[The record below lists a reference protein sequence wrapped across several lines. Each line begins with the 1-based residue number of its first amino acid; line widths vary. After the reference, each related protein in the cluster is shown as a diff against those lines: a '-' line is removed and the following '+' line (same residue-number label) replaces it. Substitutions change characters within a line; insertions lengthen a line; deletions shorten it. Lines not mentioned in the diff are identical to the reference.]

1 MKTST
6 KKPIEYGATAAG
18 TAIAASSPDAI
29 YIRDRN
35 LVDELMGKVDF
46 TSMIVFQ
53 MRGRMPQEPERKMI
67 DAILVM
73 LMEHGLTPS
82 SISARLI
89 YDSSPDALQGA
100 VAGGLLAA
108 GSVFLGAMEQMGSL
122 LQQGVTAIKAGETDA
137 ERYSRTVIG
146 GLLERGAPVPGFGH
160 HIHRPDDP
168 RTPRLLAL
176 ATEQGLAGAHTDL
189 LLSFGRAMDSIKS
202 RHVTIN
208 ATGAVAAVLSDLG
221 YPPPIMRGFSLIARA
236 AGLVGHLLEEQQE
249 PLAREMWD
257 LLEHSVPYQ
266 GSALEMP
273 DDTNESGVR

>member
-1 MKTST
+1 MNRKPN
-6 KKPIEYGATAAG
+6 KPPIEYGATSAG
-18 TAIAASSPDAI
+18 TAIATSTRDAI
-29 YIRDRN
+29 YIRDRS
-35 LVDELMGKVDF
+35 LVDELMGKIDF

-53 MRGRMPQEPERKMI
+53 MRGHLPDDAERKMI

-89 YDSSPDALQGA
+89 YDSSPEALQGA

-108 GSVFLGAMEQMGSL
+108 GSVFLGSMEHMSSL
-122 LQQGVTAIKAGETDA
+122 LQDGVAEIEAGDVNAEEYCRKVIDGFTA
-137 ERYSRTVIG
+137 
-146 GLLERGAPVPGFGH
+146 RGATVPGFGH

-168 RTPRLLAL
+168 RTARLLEL
-176 ATEQGLAGAHTDL
+176 AAEQGVAGAHAEL
-189 LLSFGRAMDSIKS
+189 LLTFGRMMDAAKG

-221 YPPPIMRGFSLIARA
+221 YPPQIVRGFSLIARA

-249 PLAREMWD
+249 PLAREMWE
-257 LLEHSVPYQ
+257 LLDHSVPYR
-266 GSALEMP
+266 GSALE
-273 DDTNESGVR
+273 EH

>member
-1 MKTST
+1 MNDKG
-6 KKPIEYGATAAG
+6 KKSIEYGATVAG
-18 TAIAASSPDAI
+18 TAIAASSRDAI
-29 YIRDRN
+29 YIRDRS
-35 LVDELMGKVDF
+35 LVEDLMGKIDF

-53 MRGRMPQEPERKMI
+53 MRGHMPEEPERHMI

-108 GSVFLGAMEQMGSL
+108 GSVFLGAMEHMSSL
-122 LQQGVTAIKAGETDA
+122 LQRGVAAIERGESTAA
-137 ERYSRTVIG
+137 EYSRDSINAI
-146 GLLERGAPVPGFGH
+146 LEQGATVPGFGH

-176 ATEQGLAGAHTDL
+176 AAEQGVAGPHAEL
-189 LLSFGRAMDSIKS
+189 LWSFGEAMDEIKG

-221 YPPPIMRGFSLIARA
+221 YPPAIMRGFSLIARA

-266 GSALEMP
+266 GTALDSPENTRE
-273 DDTNESGVR
+273 DGTR